1 MIPTWVKLLGI
12 VALVEFL
19 FRTLNNKENK
29 NMYNSH
35 DEIQSYHNEEVTL
48 PQSERDEMR
57 KRRDTNRKQLK
68 DGLEHDDEPKP
79 IDFQSQGSYAHRTMV
94 QHKDKDYDIDDG
106 VYFSKDDLKGKKG
119 GNKSAGDAK
128 EMVRKALHRD
138 QFNKPPEV
146 RTNCVR
152 VYYDAGYH
160 ADVPVYREVK
170 GINDLG
176 EEETYYEIA
185 STDWKESDPVA
196 VNHWFQEK
204 NKHLS
209 PDEENGR
216 QLRRLARL
224 LKAFARSRENWRDR
238 IASGFTITTLIVEE
252 CYCPDPIR
260 DDKALYDTMVAIRDR
275 LKSNLE
281 VEHPIIEG
289 EMLTSGPD
297 DAKTKF
303 LWKKLDKAIK
313 DLDILFD
320 SNCNREQMLEAW
332 DKVFHTDF
340 FSKLLNDDDTTGQKG
355 ISASGVTP
363 SSPVNKIG
371 GGRFA

>member
-12 VALVEFL
+12 VVLVEFL
-19 FRTLNNKENK
+19 FRKLNEKENK

-35 DEIQSYHNEEVTL
+35 DEIQSYHDEEVTL
-48 PQSERDEMR
+48 PQSERNEMR

-68 DGLEHDDEPKP
+68 DGLERDSEPRP
-79 IDFQSQGSYAHRTMV
+79 TNFQSQGSYAHRTMV
-94 QHKDKDYDIDDG
+94 QHKDRDYDIDDG
-106 VYFSKDDLKGKKG
+106 VYFSKNDLKGKKSG
-119 GNKSAGDAK
+119 DKSAGDAK

-146 RTNCVR
+146 RANCVR

-170 GINDLG
+170 GINDSG

-185 STDWKESDPVA
+185 STNWKESDPVA

-204 NKHLS
+204 NKDLS

-216 QLRRLARL
+216 QLRRLTRL
-224 LKAFARSRENWRDR
+224 LKAFARSRENWRDQ
-238 IASGFTITTLIVEE
+238 ITSGFAITTLIIEE
-252 CYCPDPIR
+252 CYCADPIR
-260 DDKALYDTMVAIRDR
+260 DDKALYDTMVVMRDR

-281 VEHPIIEG
+281 IEHPIIEG

-297 DAKTKF
+297 DAKAEF
-303 LWKKLDKAIK
+303 LRKKLDQAIE
-313 DLDILFD
+313 DLEVLFD

-340 FSKLLNDDDTTGQKG
+340 FSKLLNDDDATGQKG
-355 ISASGVTP
+355 ISVSGVTP
-363 SSPVNKIG
+363 GSPVNKIG